1 MKALGT
7 ITLGHYI
14 RSSAIR
20 YADKEAVVDAD
31 RGTRRTYRELAARV
45 NSLGNGLL
53 ASGVK
58 KGDFVAVLFYNCAEF
73 VETYFALSKIG
84 AVIAPQVYR
93 LSPRE
98 IKELV
103 NHCEAQAFIFGQEF
117 APLVDSIR
125 SELPTVK
132 LYVMVGEETP
142 SYAVSYDKLVTGFS
156 TAEPPV
162 EVSEEDPQYLNYTSG
177 TTGLPKA
184 YILTHYANAVGG
196 PLLFDEFR
204 LTADD
209 VVLTVFPMY
218 GRVGFAWTAMSVFKG
233 AKNVTLNFRPDRF
246 LETVQKER
254 VTIVNLVPTMAQML
268 LQMPTLGDC
277 DLSSLRGIVFAAAP
291 LPKTVLEGTIEKI
304 CPNIY
309 EYYGLQ
315 ETAIVTQLGPE
326 AKRRKPTSVGTI
338 SPGVELRLVGPDD
351 RDVAPGE
358 VGEIIMRGPA
368 TTIGYYRQPDK
379 NAEVLRGGWFRTGDL
394 GRLDEDGYLY
404 LAGRKKDM
412 IISGGQNVFAA
423 EVEDMIMSHPAVAD
437 CAVIGLPHDKWGE
450 AVTAVVKLREGA
462 SATSE
467 EIIAFCRANM
477 AHFKAPQAVIISDVI
492 PRNPAGKVMKFM
504 LVEQYATLYNK

>member
-162 EVSEEDPQYLNYTSG
+162 EVSEEDPQYL
-177 TTGLPKA
+177 
-184 YILTHYANAVGG
+184 
-196 PLLFDEFR
+196 
-204 LTADD
+204 
-209 VVLTVFPMY
+209 
-218 GRVGFAWTAMSVFKG
+218 
-233 AKNVTLNFRPDRF
+233 
-246 LETVQKER
+246 
-254 VTIVNLVPTMAQML
+254 VNLVPTMAQML
-268 LQMPTLGDC
+268 LQMPTLGDY

-379 NAEVLRGGWFRTGDL
+379 NAEVLRGGWFHTGDL